1 MPVTDT
7 NFNPDSNPVILEIKV
22 AANLMAA
29 IIEALPEGRRRACAL
44 RDLESATMWAV
55 KAAAVGDT

>member
-1 MPVTDT
+1 MAVTDT
-7 NFNPDSNPVILEIKV
+7 NFNPDNNPVIHEIKT

-29 IIEALPEGRRRACAL
+29 IIETLPNGRRRACAL
-44 RDLESATMWAV
+44 RDLESASMWAV